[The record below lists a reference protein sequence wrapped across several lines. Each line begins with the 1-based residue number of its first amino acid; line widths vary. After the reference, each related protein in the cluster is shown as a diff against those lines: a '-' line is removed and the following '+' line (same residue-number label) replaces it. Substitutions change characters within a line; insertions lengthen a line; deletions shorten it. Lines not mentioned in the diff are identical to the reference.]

1 MIYSRKGFSIALAAT
16 AAGAVAF
23 AVYVIAAEKLIP
35 SALAGDLEKAD
46 RVVVRKSERRLVL
59 LREGR
64 KIAEYGIA
72 LGGAPEG
79 HKQKEGDERTPEG
92 EYVIDWRNEKSGYYK
107 SLHIS
112 YPNEADKARAK
123 ARGESPGGLIMI
135 HGQKNRFGWLAPLT
149 QRADWTDGCIA
160 VTNREMEEIWRSV
173 DDGTPIVIEP

>member
-1 MIYSRKGFSIALAAT
+1 MIGIAACA
-16 AAGAVAF
+16 AAGVGFGVYAVA
-23 AVYVIAAEKLIP
+23 AEGFLP
-35 SALAGDLEKAD
+35 GLLARDLGKTD
-46 RVVVRKSERRLVL
+46 RIVVRKKA
-59 LREGR
+59 R
-64 KIAEYGIA
+64 KLMLYRGGDKLAEYGIA
-72 LGGAPEG
+72 LGGAPAG

-92 EYVIDWRNEKSGYYK
+92 EYLIDWRNEKSGYYK

-112 YPNEADKARAK
+112 YPNKTDKARAE